1 MKLKGNLGLFDAVL
15 LIVGNVIGAGIF
27 TTSGFLAG
35 ELSHPWLFV
44 GVWVLGGV
52 LTICGALTYAEMA
65 GMYPLAGGDYH
76 FLKAAYGKW
85 AGFLVGWVSF
95 WVIGPGSIAALA
107 IALAS
112 YLNPLFQIEG
122 GTADK
127 VVAILIIFFF
137 AIVNYHGIRP
147 GGTLQDFFS
156 LGTVVILFV
165 MILGG
170 FFFGK
175 GNWHHF
181 IPISSGQTKVADL
194 FASPMIAVIF
204 TYSGWFAAAYI
215 GSEIKNPGRN
225 LPLSLMLGTLVVATL
240 YTAINFLYLYAAPI
254 DKLAGTVNVAQFAL
268 QNLFNPTIARAV
280 SLAIVLA
287 IASSISATVLT
298 GPRVYYAMAE
308 DKVFWQRLKKI
319 HPEYKTPYVA
329 IISQAVVA
337 CLLVI
342 MGTFDQLLSYVVFIM
357 LLSSLASGIAIFV
370 LRRRHP
376 RVFRPYRT
384 WGYPVIPLIFIGFYA
399 WIALQIGYSKP
410 FTSMLGVLI
419 TLTGLPFYLWWQAKS
434 LKAEHA
440 GEDILV
446 QVDRED

>member
-1 MKLKGNLGLFDAVL
+1 MKLKGNLSLFDAVL
-15 LIVGNVIGAGIF
+15 LIIGNVIGAGIF

-35 ELSHPWLFV
+35 ELPHPWLFI
-44 GVWVLGGV
+44 GIWILGGL

-85 AGFLVGWVSF
+85 AGFLLGWVSF

-112 YLNPLFQIEG
+112 YLNPLFQIDG

-127 VVAILIIFFF
+127 LVAILIIFSF

-156 LGTVVILFV
+156 LGTVAILSV

-175 GNWHHF
+175 GHWHHF
-181 IPISSGQTKVADL
+181 IPMSSGQTNVADL

-225 LPLSLMLGTLVVATL
+225 LPISLFLGTLVVAAF
-240 YTAINFLYLYAAPI
+240 YTAINVLYLYAAPI
-254 DKLAGTVNVAQFAL
+254 EKLAGNVNVAQFAL
-268 QNLFNPTIARAV
+268 QNLFNPTIAGAV
-280 SLAIVLA
+280 SIPIMLA
-287 IASSISATVLT
+287 IAASISATVLT
-298 GPRVYYAMAE
+298 GPRIYYAMAE
-308 DKVFWQRLKKI
+308 DRVFWRRLKEL
-319 HPEYKTPYVA
+319 HPRYRTPHIAIVSQA
-329 IISQAVVA
+329 IIACILVV
-337 CLLVI
+337 V
-342 MGTFDQLLSYVVFIM
+342 GTFDQLLSYVVFVM
-357 LLSSLASGIAIFV
+357 LLSSLASGIAIFI
-370 LRRRHP
+370 LRRRYPEHY
-376 RVFRPYRT
+376 RPYRT
-384 WGYPVIPLIFIGFYA
+384 WGYPIIPLIFISFYA
-399 WIALQIGYSKP
+399 CIAFQIFYSKP
-410 FTSMLGVLI
+410 FITMLGIMI
-419 TLTGLPFYLWWQAKS
+419 TLTGLPFYMWWQARSK
-434 LKAEHA
+434 KE
-440 GEDILV
+440 
-446 QVDRED
+446 